1 MKLLRLKNVYT
12 GEIVVCQDINDV
24 TEGNGTVFIRV
35 FKEEYPH
42 RTFLVNK
49 EAFKLL
55 SER

>member
-24 TEGNGTVFIRV
+24 TEGNGTVFIIV